1 MSNDDFL
8 KSIIPMFRELVEPK
22 LDISG
27 EIIFIVIG
35 LIITVIFV
43 CLGFYAMRDYSS
55 TGTIVAC
62 FVVAALPLIWVGY
75 NIKNIVVAK
84 HAYDIE
90 YENYLVQSETYNN
103 EKKKYYEEQAELYL
117 QRREYTIYLDGVEVE
132 YDKVLFSQYEFS
144 VIDENQTIYLATKN
158 V

>member
-22 LDISG
+22 LDISI
-27 EIIFIVIG
+27 EILFIVIG

-43 CLGFYAMRDYSS
+43 GLGIYAIKDDSS
-55 TGTIVAC
+55 TSMIVGC
-62 FVVAALPLIWVGY
+62 FVIAALPLIWVGY
-75 NIKNIVVAK
+75 NIKNIIVAK
-84 HAYDIE
+84 QAYDIE

-132 YDKVLFSQYEFS
+132 YDKVLFSQYKFS
-144 VIDENQTIYLATKN
+144 VVDENKTIYLATNN

>member
-8 KSIIPMFRELVEPK
+8 KSIIPMFGELIEPK
-22 LDISG
+22 FDISI
-27 EIIFIVIG
+27 EILFIVLG
-35 LIITVIFV
+35 LIVTGIFV
-43 CLGFYAMRDYSS
+43 GLGIYAIKDYSS
-55 TGTIVAC
+55 TSMIVGC
-62 FVVAALPLIWVGY
+62 FVIAALPLIWVGY
-75 NIKNIVVAK
+75 NVKNIAVAK
-84 HAYDIE
+84 QTYDIE

-132 YDKVLFSQYEFS
+132 YDKVLFSQYKFS
-144 VIDENQTIYLATKN
+144 VVDENKTIYLATNN